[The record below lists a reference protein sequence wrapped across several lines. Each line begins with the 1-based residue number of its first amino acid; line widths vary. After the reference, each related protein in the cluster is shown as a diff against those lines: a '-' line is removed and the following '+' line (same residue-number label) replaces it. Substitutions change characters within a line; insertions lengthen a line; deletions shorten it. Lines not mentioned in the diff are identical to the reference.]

1 MDFWLMWYDNSFTVL
16 LMVIGFLLVLFAQ
29 IRINSAYSKYRRI
42 QNYKGLTG
50 YEVAKTILMLMDYLI
65 LKFIKLLVI

>member
-50 YEVAKTILMLMDYLI
+50 YEVK
-65 LKFIKLLVI
+65 KLF